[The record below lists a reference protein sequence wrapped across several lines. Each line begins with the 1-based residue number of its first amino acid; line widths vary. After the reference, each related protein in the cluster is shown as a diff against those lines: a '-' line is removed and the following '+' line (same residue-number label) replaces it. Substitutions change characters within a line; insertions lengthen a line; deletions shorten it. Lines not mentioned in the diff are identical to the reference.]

1 MVVSHDIMMNAVM
14 EAALAKKVELWWK
27 DGGVMLVDKNVDEIL
42 KVYDDGTI
50 DVIYSRHVDLTKV
63 VVRRG

>member
-1 MVVSHDIMMNAVM
+1 MVVTHDIMMNAVM